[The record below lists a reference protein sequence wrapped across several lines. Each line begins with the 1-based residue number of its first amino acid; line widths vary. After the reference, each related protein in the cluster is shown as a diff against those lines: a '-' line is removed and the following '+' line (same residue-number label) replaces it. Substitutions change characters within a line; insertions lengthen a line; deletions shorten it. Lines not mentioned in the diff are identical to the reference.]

1 MKEIRCSPHIHG
13 KDSTSKIMWSVIIA
27 LLPAMAGSIYYF
39 GLSALK
45 VIFVCII
52 SCLLIE
58 VLSKT
63 IFCRKFSISDGSA
76 VLTGILLAFVLPP
89 GIPLWIAAVGSFVAI
104 FLVKELF
111 GGIGYNIFNPA
122 LAARSVLLT
131 SFPLQMTTYVLP
143 LSYKVDAITTATP
156 LAILKENI
164 DTQIPSLWNMFIGNR
179 AGCLGETSTLL
190 LLLGAIFL
198 LSRKIISLHI
208 PLAYLLTV
216 AVLSAL
222 SGQNPLFQ
230 IMAGGLVLGA
240 FFMATDYVT
249 SPLTNKGKVIFG
261 IGCGIITFLIRQKGG
276 YPEGVAYSIIF
287 MNMFVPVIDRY
298 TLPVKFGYIKVRT

>member
-52 SCLLIE
+52 SCLLTE

-216 AVLSAL
+216 AVLSVL

-261 IGCGIITFLIRQKGG
+261 IGCGIVTFLIRQKGG

-298 TLPVKFGYIKVRT
+298 TLPVKFGYRKVRT

>member
-52 SCLLIE
+52 SCLLTE

-216 AVLSAL
+216 AVLSVL

-261 IGCGIITFLIRQKGG
+261 IGCGIVTFLIRQKGG

>member
-52 SCLLIE
+52 SCLLTE

>member
-216 AVLSAL
+216 AVLSVL

>member
-216 AVLSAL
+216 AVLSVL

-261 IGCGIITFLIRQKGG
+261 IGCGIVTFLIRQKGG

-298 TLPVKFGYIKVRT
+298 TLPVKFGYRKVRT